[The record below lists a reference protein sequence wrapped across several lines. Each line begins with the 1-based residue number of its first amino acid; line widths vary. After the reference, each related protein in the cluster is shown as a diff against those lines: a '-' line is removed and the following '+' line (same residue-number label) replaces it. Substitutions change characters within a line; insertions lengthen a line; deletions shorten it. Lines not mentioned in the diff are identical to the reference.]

1 MIKIV
6 CENNKIR
13 LTGHAGGEYGKDIV
27 CASVSSIVYTTVN
40 AILNI
45 DSSAIKVVDEN
56 DIFEINILNEDEIVR
71 KLINNMMVLCE
82 QLEKQYPQKIKLSKG
97 EL

>member
-6 CENNKIR
+6 YENNKIK

-45 DSSAIKVVDEN
+45 DKSAIKVVDEN
-56 DIFEINILNEDEIVR
+56 DIFEIIILKEDEIVQ
-71 KLINNMMVLCE
+71 KLIDNMIVLCE
-82 QLEKQYPQKIKLSKG
+82 HLQKQYPKKIKLSKG

>member
-6 CENNKIR
+6 CENNKIS

-45 DSSAIKVVDEN
+45 DNNAIKVLDKD
-56 DIFEINILNEDEIVR
+56 DIFEIIILKEDGIVR
-71 KLINNMMVLCE
+71 KLIDNMIVLCE
-82 QLEKQYPQKIKLSKG
+82 HLQKQYPQKIKLSKG